1 MLKKINFVNMKRK
14 KIVVTFLLTIFLIS
28 FISAWGIASSYWEG
42 KPFLISPGETAVV
55 DLRLQNLGTTEDVTV
70 RAELKRGFEIASFDT
85 KIYTIKAET
94 KDTVVPIT
102 ITIPLNESFV
112 GKEYVVTVSFTT
124 TDSDRGGISLGVS
137 IDKSFDVVVRG
148 EPKEEEKINIML
160 IVISLLV
167 IAILI
172 LIYIFRKKIFKKN
185 SSRKK

>member
-1 MLKKINFVNMKRK
+1 MKRK
-14 KIVVTFLLTIFLIS
+14 TLVITFFLVILLVS
-28 FISAWGIASSYWEG
+28 FVSAWGIASSYWEG

-124 TDSDRGGISLGVS
+124 TDSDRGGISLGIS
-137 IDKSFDVVVRG
+137 IDKSFDVLVAGV
-148 EPKEEEKINIML
+148 PKEEKEINVVL
-160 IVISLLV
+160 IAISLLLI
-167 IAILI
+167 IAIII
-172 LIYIFRKKIFKKN
+172 LIYIFRKKIFGKK
-185 SSRKK
+185 K